1 MTFKAVQLDL
11 SGSGKGKDSAAAGQ
25 EGRALVSEKGLTGL
39 FRRVTIDRSVSVSAV
54 DKRGQRFLV
63 EDQNS

>member
-1 MTFKAVQLDL
+1 MTFKSVELDL

-25 EGRALVSEKGLTGL
+25 EGRAVDLEGGLTGL
-39 FRRVTIDRSVSVSAV
+39 YKRVSIDRSVSVSAV